1 VMKLFFLVIWFAI
14 CAEQDARC
22 KQISNRLT
30 LGAAALAIIYL
41 ALTGMTWLGSP
52 AREALLAVTLA
63 LALTLPGYALGKLGA
78 GDVKLMTAL
87 ALASNS
93 AYLLGT
99 FIGAGVAMATWL
111 IVAKRAWPPTQQWVT
126 QRYRYMNPTAP
137 DKYPFSPFLFAGL
150 LLSTALLH

>member
-1 VMKLFFLVIWFAI
+1 MKLFFLLIWFAI

-22 KQISNRLT
+22 KQISNGLT

-52 AREALLAVTLA
+52 AREAVLAVTLA

-78 GDVKLMTAL
+78 ADVKLMTAL

-126 QRYRYMNPTAP
+126 QRYRYMSPTAP

>member
-1 VMKLFFLVIWFAI
+1 MKLFFLLIWFAI

-22 KQISNRLT
+22 KQISNGLT

-52 AREALLAVTLA
+52 ALEALLALTLA

-78 GDVKLMTAL
+78 ADVKLMTAL

-93 AYLLGT
+93 AYLLCT

-111 IVAKRAWPPTQQWVT
+111 IVGKSTWPHVQQRVA
-126 QRYRYMNPTAP
+126 QRYRYMNPAAS
-137 DKYPFSPFLFAGL
+137 DKHPFSPFLFAGV

>member
-1 VMKLFFLVIWFAI
+1 MKLFFLLIWFAI

-22 KQISNRLT
+22 KQISNGLT

-78 GDVKLMTAL
+78 ADVKLMTAL

-111 IVAKRAWPPTQQWVT
+111 IIAKRAWPPTQQWVT
-126 QRYRYMNPTAP
+126 PRYRYMNPTAP

>member
-1 VMKLFFLVIWFAI
+1 MKLFFLLIWFAI

-22 KQISNRLT
+22 KQISNGLT

-78 GDVKLMTAL
+78 ADVKLMTAL

-93 AYLLGT
+93 AYLLCT

-111 IVAKRAWPPTQQWVT
+111 IVGKSTWPHVQQRVA
-126 QRYRYMNPTAP
+126 QRYRYMNPAAS
-137 DKYPFSPFLFAGL
+137 DKHPFSPFLFAGL

>member
-1 VMKLFFLVIWFAI
+1 MMKLFFLLIWFAI

-22 KQISNRLT
+22 KQISNGLT

-52 AREALLAVTLA
+52 AREAVLAVTLA

-78 GDVKLMTAL
+78 ADVKLMTAL

-137 DKYPFSPFLFAGL
+137 DKYPFH
-150 LLSTALLH
+150 LSCSQAYS

>member
-1 VMKLFFLVIWFAI
+1 MMKLFFLLIWFAI

-22 KQISNRLT
+22 KQISNGLT

-78 GDVKLMTAL
+78 ADVKLMTAL

-93 AYLLGT
+93 AYLLCT

-111 IVAKRAWPPTQQWVT
+111 IVGKSTWPHVQQRVA
-126 QRYRYMNPTAP
+126 QRYRYMNPAAS
-137 DKYPFSPFLFAGL
+137 DKHPFSPFLFAGL

>member
-1 VMKLFFLVIWFAI
+1 MMKLFFLLIWFAI

-22 KQISNRLT
+22 KQISNGLT

-52 AREALLAVTLA
+52 ALEALLALTLA

-78 GDVKLMTAL
+78 ADVKLMTAL

-93 AYLLGT
+93 AYLLCT

-111 IVAKRAWPPTQQWVT
+111 IVGKSTWPHLQQRVA
-126 QRYRYMNPTAP
+126 QRYRYMNPAAS
-137 DKYPFSPFLFAGL
+137 DKHPFSPFLFAGL

>member
-1 VMKLFFLVIWFAI
+1 MMKLFFLVIWFAI

-30 LGAAALAIIYL
+30 LGAAALATIYL

>member
-1 VMKLFFLVIWFAI
+1 MMKLFFLLIWFAI

-22 KQISNRLT
+22 KQISNGLT

-52 AREALLAVTLA
+52 ALEALLALTLA

-78 GDVKLMTAL
+78 ADVKLMTAL

-93 AYLLGT
+93 AYLLCT

-111 IVAKRAWPPTQQWVT
+111 IVGKSTWPHVQQRVAH
-126 QRYRYMNPTAP
+126 RYRYMNPAAS
-137 DKYPFSPFLFAGL
+137 DKHPFSPFLFVGL

>member
-1 VMKLFFLVIWFAI
+1 MMKLFFLLIWFAI

-22 KQISNRLT
+22 KQISNGLT

-52 AREALLAVTLA
+52 ALEALLALTLA

-78 GDVKLMTAL
+78 ADVKLMTAL

-93 AYLLGT
+93 AYLLCT

-111 IVAKRAWPPTQQWVT
+111 IVGKSTWPHVQQRVA
-126 QRYRYMNPTAP
+126 QRYRYMNPAAS
-137 DKYPFSPFLFAGL
+137 DKHPFSPFLFAGV

>member
-1 VMKLFFLVIWFAI
+1 MMKLFFLLIWFAI

-22 KQISNRLT
+22 KQISNGLT

-52 AREALLAVTLA
+52 ALEALLALTLA

-78 GDVKLMTAL
+78 ADVKLMTAL

-93 AYLLGT
+93 AYLLCT

-111 IVAKRAWPPTQQWVT
+111 IVGKSTWPHVQQRVA
-126 QRYRYMNPTAP
+126 QRYRYMNPAAS
-137 DKYPFSPFLFAGL
+137 DKHPFSPFLFAGL

>member
-1 VMKLFFLVIWFAI
+1 MKLFFLVIWFAI

-30 LGAAALAIIYL
+30 LGAAALATIYL

>member
-1 VMKLFFLVIWFAI
+1 MMKLFFLLIWFAI

-22 KQISNRLT
+22 KQISNELT
-30 LGAAALAIIYL
+30 LGAAALATTYL
-41 ALTGMTWLGSP
+41 AFTGMTWLGSP
-52 AREALLAVTLA
+52 ALEALLAATLA

-93 AYLLGT
+93 AYLLCT
-99 FIGAGVAMATWL
+99 FIGAGVAMAVWL
-111 IVAKRAWPPTQQWVT
+111 IVGKRVWPQARQWAA
-126 QRYRYMNPTAP
+126 QRYRYMNPAAP
-137 DKYPFSPFLFAGL
+137 DKHPFSPFLFAGL

>member
-1 VMKLFFLVIWFAI
+1 MKLFFLLIWFAI

-22 KQISNRLT
+22 KQISNGLT

-52 AREALLAVTLA
+52 ALEALLALTLA

-78 GDVKLMTAL
+78 ADVKLMTAL

-93 AYLLGT
+93 AYLLCT

-111 IVAKRAWPPTQQWVT
+111 IVGKSTWPHVQQRVA
-126 QRYRYMNPTAP
+126 QRYRYMNPAAS
-137 DKYPFSPFLFAGL
+137 DKHPFSPFLFAGL

>member
-1 VMKLFFLVIWFAI
+1 VMKLFFLLIWFAI

-22 KQISNRLT
+22 KQISNGLT

-111 IVAKRAWPPTQQWVT
+111 IVAKCAWPPTQQWV
-126 QRYRYMNPTAP
+126 RNAI
-137 DKYPFSPFLFAGL
+137 GI
-150 LLSTALLH
+150 

>member
-1 VMKLFFLVIWFAI
+1 MMKLFFLLIWFAI

-22 KQISNRLT
+22 KQISNGLT

-52 AREALLAVTLA
+52 ALEALLAVTLA
-63 LALTLPGYALGKLGA
+63 WALTLPGYALGKLGA
-78 GDVKLMTAL
+78 ADVKLMTAL

-93 AYLLGT
+93 AYLLCT
-99 FIGAGVAMATWL
+99 FIGAGLTMAAWL
-111 IVAKRAWPPTQQWVT
+111 IVGKSTWPHTQQWVA
-126 QRYRYMNPTAP
+126 QRYRYMNPGTP

>member
-1 VMKLFFLVIWFAI
+1 MMKLFFLVIWFAI

-52 AREALLAVTLA
+52 ALEALLAVTLA

-78 GDVKLMTAL
+78 ADVKLMTAL

>member
-1 VMKLFFLVIWFAI
+1 MKLFFLLIWFAI

-22 KQISNRLT
+22 KQISNGLT

-52 AREALLAVTLA
+52 ALEALLALTLA

-78 GDVKLMTAL
+78 ADVKLMTAL

-93 AYLLGT
+93 AYLLCT

-111 IVAKRAWPPTQQWVT
+111 IVGKSTWPHLQQRVA
-126 QRYRYMNPTAP
+126 QRYRYMNPAAS
-137 DKYPFSPFLFAGL
+137 DKHPFSPFLFAGL